1 MENDK
6 KLLSAEELHQLK
18 QQGYESRGAMF
29 AKDNRFVSN
38 KEIDDIVS
46 QIRETSPFRLIEKRL
61 DVVEKDVYDIYDY
74 VTTPDKP
81 TEQNP
86 VEKESLAK
94 LSSIADGM
102 GQVAVGLSSVENVLR
117 GLQSAKKADEYKTEE
132 AKLEATPVSKPK
144 PAATSKKEDTSSISS
159 LLKDFFTNPAVIAA
173 FSGIVYLFLPK
184 DVKERINGFFSGFA
198 DGAMS
203 TKDELSTFE
212 KGLISAGVGLATY
225 LGASALQKVGE
236 ALTTVTQL
244 IVAAKKKFGKYFGRG
259 GMKELGKDIAT
270 KAPSAGAV
278 AAGVAGAGTAAVLM
292 SGDEKKPEAK
302 AESKPSPAA
311 TSTPPAP
318 APAAESAPST
328 QVPGTGIK
336 PGADS
341 GMGIKP
347 GKGGLGIKAEQA
359 PVMTGEDKPIMEMI
373 KKHEGVRTRPYKDS
387 LGLWTVGVGRLIGD
401 GKSLPPEMNREF
413 SMAEVDAMFAEDY
426 KHHKEAAQKIP
437 GFEKL
442 NATGKAALI
451 DLTFNMGPAW
461 YKRWPNFSKAL
472 AGGDTE
478 GAAKSLEDSKW
489 YTQVGNRART
499 IVSMI
504 RGGGSNSGTVL
515 ASSTP
520 SATQEK
526 TTPMTGEKVATASMA
541 VEAAGTGGGK
551 PTVINNNLEGSK
563 IAQGKGAPQ
572 APMSIPAP
580 IANRGSLDSGTRYSS
595 AYAS

>member
-1 MENDK
+1 
-6 KLLSAEELHQLK
+6 
-18 QQGYESRGAMF
+18 
-29 AKDNRFVSN
+29 
-38 KEIDDIVS
+38 
-46 QIRETSPFRLIEKRL
+46 
-61 DVVEKDVYDIYDY
+61 
-74 VTTPDKP
+74 
-81 TEQNP
+81 
-86 VEKESLAK
+86 
-94 LSSIADGM
+94 
-102 GQVAVGLSSVENVLR
+102 
-117 GLQSAKKADEYKTEE
+117 
-132 AKLEATPVSKPK
+132 
-144 PAATSKKEDTSSISS
+144 
-159 LLKDFFTNPAVIAA
+159 
-173 FSGIVYLFLPK
+173 
-184 DVKERINGFFSGFA
+184 
-198 DGAMS
+198 
-203 TKDELSTFE
+203 
-212 KGLISAGVGLATY
+212 
-225 LGASALQKVGE
+225 
-236 ALTTVTQL
+236 
-244 IVAAKKKFGKYFGRG
+244 
-259 GMKELGKDIAT
+259 
-270 KAPSAGAV
+270 
-278 AAGVAGAGTAAVLM
+278 M

-311 TSTPPAP
+311 TPTPPAP
-318 APAAESAPST
+318 TPAAESAPST

-504 RGGGSNSGTVL
+504 RGGGSNSGTVI

-541 VEAAGTGGGK
+541 VEAAGTGGK

-563 IAQGKGAPQ
+563 IAQRKGAPQ

-580 IANRGSLDSGTRYSS
+580 IANRGSLDSGTKYSS